1 MYRIVAVCAVVL
13 IALTVATK
21 LDHQPPKIEQRA
33 IIIDDTPLHIH
44 LHNGEKP
51 LVE

>member
-1 MYRIVAVCAVVL
+1 MFRIVAVCAVVL
-13 IALTVATK
+13 VALTVATK
-21 LDHQPPKIEQRA
+21 LDHQPPKLQDRA

-44 LHNGEKP
+44 LHNDEKP